1 MELITNI
8 IVEYLKYNKRLCVP
22 KLGTFIVKQT
32 SGEIKFSDLMRNDDG
47 VLRSLL
53 LAYGVK
59 ELEAKG
65 MMDRFVFEVHHA
77 VAIDGKFAIATLGE
91 FTADVNNTITFKQEG
106 TIGEQSQ
113 QFNRPSITSEQTQK
127 EEETQK
133 EPPKKRGGNIKP
145 PVEEFEQRK
154 SEHERL
160 HPRQESDVKRNKPQ
174 RRKKPTRQREE
185 ESDITLSG
193 KPEAYLRGLKYD
205 SNKNKKRE
213 DGGRSSRGSNPGS
226 KWIII
231 LLFVVVVGA
240 VLAIILWPKQETNSA
255 APIATTPIV
264 EERDS
269 LQSDTLPA
277 IDSLIISETT
287 TMATNITND
296 ANPL

>member
-1 MELITNI
+1 M
-8 IVEYLKYNKRLCVP
+8 P

-106 TIGEQSQ
+106 AIGEQSQ
-113 QFNRPSITSEQTQK
+113 QFNRPSITSEQ
-127 EEETQK
+127 TQK

-160 HPRQESDVKRNKPQ
+160 HPRQESDVKHNKPQ
-174 RRKKPTRQREE
+174 QRKKPTRQSEE

-231 LLFVVVVGA
+231 LLFIVVVGA

-255 APIATTPIV
+255 TPIATTPIV